1 MILYK
6 YILKNHFIPFVFS
19 TITLMGIF
27 ILQFMMKFAD
37 KLVGK
42 GLDTWVIIKL
52 ISFNLAWMVVLV
64 IPMATLVATLMAFGN
79 MSQNN
84 EITII
89 KSSGVSLYKMM
100 AAPLVA
106 SAVLCYLL
114 FLFDNDVLPDANHQA
129 KLLGQEISRLKPTLS
144 LEPGVFSQEVSNY
157 AILVRGINNKTN
169 ELSEITIYDY
179 SNPGKINIVT
189 AKKGEI
195 FFTNDQTKLIMSLH
209 DGEIHE
215 SEVGNTNLYRKLIF
229 KRHRITM
236 DAEQF
241 SFQQSNFSSSRGERE
256 LGTSAMQA
264 IVDSLRILKESTVEN
279 FKRDSR
285 SLFFIGDSLKNPG
298 QQLKIKDK
306 DLVYSRVLNKV
317 NNSKNILMSDF
328 NRLKYWQD
336 EINKYL
342 VEIYKKYAIPV
353 ACIVFILIGAPLGTM
368 TKKGGFGIAASI
380 SLFFFLI
387 YWACLIGGEKL
398 ADRSLLSPFMGMWV
412 ANIILGIAG
421 IILTYRTV
429 RETVT
434 LDFSWIKKFMPKQWR
449 EIQEKEEKE
458 ILNENYR

>member
-6 YILKNHFIPFVFS
+6 YILKNHLIPFIFS

-27 ILQFMMKFAD
+27 ILNFMMKFAD
-37 KLVGK
+37 RLVGK
-42 GLDTWVIIKL
+42 GLSTWIIIKL

-84 EITII
+84 EITIM
-89 KSSGVSLYKMM
+89 KSSGVSLHKMM
-100 AAPLVA
+100 FAPLLA
-106 SAVLCYLL
+106 STVLCYLL
-114 FLFDNDVLPDANHQA
+114 FLFNNDVLPDANHEA
-129 KLLGQEISRLKPTLS
+129 KILGGEISRLKPTLS
-144 LEPGVFSQEVSNY
+144 LEPGVFSQEVPNY

-179 SNPGKINIVT
+179 SDPGKINIVT
-189 AKKGEI
+189 AKSGEI
-195 FFTNDQTKLIMSLH
+195 FFSKDQTKLIMSLH

-215 SEVGNTNLYRKLIF
+215 SDVGNTSLYRKLIF
-229 KRHRITM
+229 KKHRITM

-256 LGTSAMQA
+256 LSTSAMQV
-264 IVDSLRILKESTVEN
+264 IVDSLRLIKESTLN
-279 FKRDSR
+279 STKKDIKR
-285 SLFFIGDSLKNPG
+285 FFYTSDSLLRPVSKINPRS
-298 QQLKIKDK
+298 K
-306 DLVYSRVLNKV
+306 DLIYSRVLNNV
-317 NNSKNILMSDF
+317 NNTKNIIISDF
-328 NRLKYWQD
+328 NRVKYWQD
-336 EINKYL
+336 QINKYL

-398 ADRSLLSPFMGMWV
+398 ADRSLLSPFMGMWI
-412 ANIILGIAG
+412 ANILLGIAG
-421 IILTYRTV
+421 IFLTYKTV
-429 RETVT
+429 KETVT
-434 LDFSWIKKFMPKQWR
+434 LDFSWTKKLLPKQWR
-449 EIQEKEEKE
+449 EIQEKEEE
-458 ILNENYR
+458 MSNEDYR

>member
-6 YILKNHFIPFVFS
+6 YILKNHLIPFIFS

-42 GLDTWVIIKL
+42 GLSTWVIIKL
-52 ISFNLAWMVVLV
+52 VSFNLAWMVVLV

-84 EITII
+84 EITIM

-100 AAPLVA
+100 AAPIIA
-106 SAVLCYLL
+106 SVVVCYLL
-114 FLFDNDVLPDANHQA
+114 FLFNNDVLPDANHQA
-129 KLLGQEISRLKPTLS
+129 KILGGEISRLKPTLS

-179 SNPGKINIVT
+179 SQPRKINIVT

-195 FFTNDQTKLIMSLH
+195 FFSNDQTKLIMSLQ

-215 SEVGNTNLYRKLIF
+215 SDVGNTNLYRKLIF
-229 KRHRITM
+229 KKHRITM

-256 LGTSAMQA
+256 LSTSAMRA
-264 IVDSLRILKESTVEN
+264 IVDSLKLIKEATIQNLKKDAE
-279 FKRDSR
+279 R
-285 SLFFIGDSLKNPG
+285 LFFIDSTSPPQIQRSKFETKG
-298 QQLKIKDK
+298 
-306 DLVYSRVLNKV
+306 LVFTRASN
-317 NNSKNILMSDF
+317 NIMNSKNIIIADF

-353 ACIVFILIGAPLGTM
+353 ACIVFVLIGAPLGTM
-368 TKKGGFGIAASI
+368 TRRGGFGIAASI

-398 ADRSLLSPFMGMWV
+398 ADRSLFSPFMGMWI
-412 ANIILGIAG
+412 ANILLGAAG
-421 IILTYRTV
+421 IILTYKTV
-429 RETVT
+429 KETVT
-434 LDFSWIKKFMPKQWR
+434 LDFSWIKKLFPKQWR
-449 EIQEKEEKE
+449 EMEEKEEE
-458 ILNENYR
+458 MSNENY

>member
-37 KLVGK
+37 RLVGK
-42 GLDTWVIIKL
+42 GLSTWIIIKL

-84 EITII
+84 EITIM

-100 AAPLVA
+100 LAPFLA
-106 SAVLCYLL
+106 STILCYLL
-114 FLFDNDVLPDANHQA
+114 FLFNNDVLPDANHEA
-129 KLLGQEISRLKPTLS
+129 KILGGEISRLKPTLS
-144 LEPGVFSQEVSNY
+144 LEPGVFSQEVPNY

-179 SNPGKINIVT
+179 SNPGKVNIVT
-189 AKKGEI
+189 AKNGEI
-195 FFTNDQTKLIMSLH
+195 FFSKDQTKLIMSLH

-215 SEVGNTNLYRKLIF
+215 SDAGNTNLYRKLIF
-229 KRHRITM
+229 KKHRITM

-256 LGTSAMQA
+256 LSTSAMRV
-264 IVDSLRILKESTVEN
+264 IVDSLRLIKESTINNTEKDI
-279 FKRDSR
+279 KRYFFTSDSV
-285 SLFFIGDSLKNPG
+285 SLPAS
-298 QQLKIKDK
+298 KIKLKGK
-306 DLVYSRVLNKV
+306 DLIYSRILNNV
-317 NNSKNILMSDF
+317 NNTKNIIISDF
-328 NRLKYWQD
+328 NRIKYWQD
-336 EINKYL
+336 QINKYL

-398 ADRSLLSPFMGMWV
+398 ADRSLLSPFMGMWI
-412 ANIILGIAG
+412 ANILLGIAG
-421 IILTYRTV
+421 IFLTYKTV
-429 RETVT
+429 KETVT
-434 LDFSWIKKFMPKQWR
+434 LDFSWVKKLLPKQWR
-449 EIQEKEEKE
+449 EIQEKEEE
-458 ILNENYR
+458 MSNEDYR